1 MQNAPPPPLAPTP
14 SPPPTPPLAGIMREP
29 RSARGAYYNQRWALV
44 VPILFLDFLVVS
56 LPGGVLPVI
65 INDEFGARSYSLVGW
80 AQTTKGVLAF
90 LTSPAL
96 GSCSDAVGRK
106 WLFLLTVLGTACPNA
121 ALGLGFSLEV
131 HLVLV
136 GLSGLFAATFPLA
149 FAYIADSVPPHERA
163 SAYGVAIGC
172 GLGGAYLIGP
182 PIGAVVNERY
192 GSHAV
197 FQVCLW
203 ISIVNALFATL
214 AMRETDRPPPPPM
227 RELLRRANPFG
238 SFAMIRTNKAM
249 RLLAAVVL
257 CFYLALWGFL
267 SNKGVYARRR
277 FKLSVPQ
284 TAAQLALFGLVST
297 ISQSVGLRLAR
308 KWLSEPQI
316 ARRCFACAVMSQ
328 LLYAFASDLWVLYP
342 AMALLGLSVG
352 GFATVS
358 SLCSQVVPHALVGE
372 AQGVL
377 ASMKALME
385 GFGPMAF
392 AWMLPRWEESV
403 LPGAPWL
410 VSAALMSGAFVLCLW
425 LEAYT
430 DEAVHTHRCE
440 SPDAEEST
448 SMLWPPSV
456 TLSGKEESAS
466 MHRRGS
472 GFSLNGHPTV
482 AQHGAG
488 QAGHVELDSVNEEE
502 DGSDAAPD
510 MTRGGSCNE
519 PAVDTPKAHLAKRPV
534 SAPSTAR

>member
-1 MQNAPPPPLAPTP
+1 M
-14 SPPPTPPLAGIMREP
+14 
-29 RSARGAYYNQRWALV
+29 
-44 VPILFLDFLVVS
+44 
-56 LPGGVLPVI
+56 
-65 INDEFGARSYSLVGW
+65 
-80 AQTTKGVLAF
+80 
-90 LTSPAL
+90 
-96 GSCSDAVGRK
+96 
-106 WLFLLTVLGTACPNA
+106 
-121 ALGLGFSLEV
+121 
-131 HLVLV
+131 
-136 GLSGLFAATFPLA
+136 
-149 FAYIADSVPPHERA
+149 IA
-163 SAYGVAIGC
+163 
-172 GLGGAYLIGP
+172 
-182 PIGAVVNERY
+182 
-192 GSHAV
+192 SHA
-197 FQVCLW
+197 LW
-203 ISIVNALFATL
+203 
-214 AMRETDRPPPPPM
+214 
-227 RELLRRANPFG
+227 
-238 SFAMIRTNKAM
+238 
-249 RLLAAVVL
+249 
-257 CFYLALWGFL
+257 W
-267 SNKGVYARRR
+267 
-277 FKLSVPQ
+277 
-284 TAAQLALFGLVST
+284 
-297 ISQSVGLRLAR
+297 
-308 KWLSEPQI
+308 
-316 ARRCFACAVMSQ
+316 
-328 LLYAFASDLWVLYP
+328 
-342 AMALLGLSVG
+342 
-352 GFATVS
+352 
-358 SLCSQVVPHALVGE
+358 

-392 AWMLPRWEESV
+392 AWMLPRWEVSVVPGARTRAVGAHACAHHGALSSPQESV

-466 MHRRGS
+466 MLRRGS